1 MPKHLRRLLD
11 YCLIAIGPLWVA
23 CAMYVLAKGE
33 AWALALNGKLFAD
46 NPYWLLL
53 VMPLGFALIRYSTMK
68 IAPQA
73 AGSGIP
79 QAMAVIQTGRVRTFL
94 KTLISP
100 IQAVYKTILVILGML
115 CGASIG
121 REGPAVQI
129 GSALMTGWSFAA
141 VKRVRIDP
149 RTLVIIGGAAGL
161 ASAFTTPLAG
171 AMYAFEELGSRRHFR
186 SRAFAVLCI
195 VLSAWASYRLFD
207 GYSPLALN
215 VPVPSLP
222 TVGVLIFECVICGL
236 LAGAMTWIMGIGLPR
251 ILPTTRTPAQA
262 ALLAGSVGVVLA
274 ALAIAC
280 QGLTLGSGNA
290 IAYQMLNLD
299 PVHGEIVGFGL
310 MKWLSTTLSF
320 ASGIPGGILAPS
332 LSVGAGLGQ
341 DLSLYFA
348 GGEDRVFLIAAGMAA
363 FLAGVI
369 HAPLTAT
376 LVVVEMTGMYDHI
389 LAMLI
394 MSFGATWCAQL
405 LCPVSMYE
413 TLMQRLLTPAAP
425 APATVPAAKP

>member
-1 MPKHLRRLLD
+1 MNKILRRTFD
-11 YCLIAIGPLWVA
+11 YFLIALGPIWVA
-23 CAMYVLAKGE
+23 VAMYVLAKGE
-33 AWALALNGKLFAD
+33 AWALVWNRVLFD
-46 NPYWLLL
+46 SNPYWMLV

-68 IAPQA
+68 LAPQA

-79 QAMAVIQTGRVRTFL
+79 QVMAVIQMGRVRTYL

-100 IQAVYKTILVILGML
+100 IQAVFKTLFVILGVL

-129 GSALMTGWSFAA
+129 GAAIMANWSMNA
-141 VKRVRIDP
+141 VRRIRVDA

-215 VPVPSLP
+215 VPVPALP
-222 TVGVLIFECVICGL
+222 TVGVLVILCILCGL
-236 LAGAMTWIMGIGLPR
+236 LAGAMTWVMGIGLPR
-251 ILPTTRTPAQA
+251 FMPKTNTPLQA
-262 ALLAGSVGVVLA
+262 AGVAAAVGLLLAI
-274 ALAIAC
+274 LAIVT
-280 QGLTLGSGNA
+280 QGMTLGSGNGV
-290 IAYQMLNLD
+290 AYQMLNLNPAQD
-299 PVHGEIVGFGL
+299 QTTGFGL
-310 MKWLSTTLSF
+310 LKWLSTTLSF
-320 ASGIPGGILAPS
+320 ATGIPGGILAPS
-332 LSVGAGLGQ
+332 LSIGAGVGQ
-341 DLSLYFA
+341 DFSLYFVD
-348 GGEDRVFLIAAGMAA
+348 GQDRVFLIAAGMAA

-369 HAPLTAT
+369 QAPLTAT

-394 MSFGATWCAQL
+394 MSFLASWSARL
-405 LCPVSMYE
+405 LCRTSLYQV
-413 TLMQRLLTPAAP
+413 LMMRLIPTPP
-425 APATVPAAKP
+425 PAKP